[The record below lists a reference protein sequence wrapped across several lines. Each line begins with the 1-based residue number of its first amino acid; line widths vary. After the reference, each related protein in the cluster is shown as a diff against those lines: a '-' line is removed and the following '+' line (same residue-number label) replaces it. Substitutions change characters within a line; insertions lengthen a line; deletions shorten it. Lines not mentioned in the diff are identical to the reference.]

1 VDEIGLNPAEFD
13 WIKTTGGSREALIK
27 KNNAETV
34 ILNVNLSVL
43 GNHLKVFNSSSKDVA
58 AIKKLQKVH
67 PHEWLEKYLG

>member
-1 VDEIGLNPAEFD
+1 
-13 WIKTTGGSREALIK
+13 LIK

-58 AIKKLQKVH
+58 AIKKLDKSH
-67 PHEWLEKYLG
+67 G